1 MHALR
6 GYDTGP
12 QDESCALFAK
22 CFFPPQETSFAS
34 NQPVTRSL
42 SSVTASKKSSSSS
55 SSAATTKVKPP
66 AHSSGAASSSFAGG
80 MDNQVGLA
88 ESKQF

>member
-1 MHALR
+1 MPC
-6 GYDTGP
+6 GDTI
-12 QDESCALFAK
+12 QDHRMRVVHCLQNV
-22 CFFPPQETSFAS
+22 FFPPQETSFAS

-42 SSVTASKKSSSSS
+42 SSVTASKKSSSS

-80 MDNQVGLA
+80 MDNQVGFA